1 MNHSQ
6 RAFWRWTA
14 VTLLTFALIAYQIV
28 LCLILFPL
36 SRIQSDNPELVTQ
49 AHSAM
54 HMWALGAVALILIS
68 VGLSFWLR
76 HLNMHHSRRA
86 VFKWLGGSLLAA
98 AVITYFAGFLL
109 SESSAASFF
118 IKDSTLA
125 GYVSAR
131 SILVTAVWGG
141 VSMLYLIIGVIF
153 TSTYYLNR
161 KKRRSHSAH
170 KGQDQTKQDRPS
182 GESAVTASEDS
193 FDFMFEGLAEQEDLP
208 DNDAFEAE
216 HEESVSEESDSLLTG
231 DIEDGAAAQKKE
243 EPHE

>member
-76 HLNMHHSRRA
+76 HLNMHH
-86 VFKWLGGSLLAA
+86 
-98 AVITYFAGFLL
+98 
-109 SESSAASFF
+109 
-118 IKDSTLA
+118 
-125 GYVSAR
+125 
-131 SILVTAVWGG
+131 
-141 VSMLYLIIGVIF
+141 
-153 TSTYYLNR
+153 
-161 KKRRSHSAH
+161 
-170 KGQDQTKQDRPS
+170 
-182 GESAVTASEDS
+182 
-193 FDFMFEGLAEQEDLP
+193 
-208 DNDAFEAE
+208 
-216 HEESVSEESDSLLTG
+216 
-231 DIEDGAAAQKKE
+231 
-243 EPHE
+243 